1 MAYERAGGY
10 YFTAGENSGSQKII
24 RGEIKVRQGEIA
36 SFGSGKT
43 VHFKDGSQG
52 EYDLVVFATGYSG
65 IQDSTREVL
74 GDKAAEQM
82 GKVWGLDSELEVNGV
97 ARRCGIPNT
106 FFTIGNFMMS
116 RWFSRRIA
124 LQIVA
129 EREGRWGEAY
139 AKAD

>member
-1 MAYERAGGY
+1 M
-10 YFTAGENSGSQKII
+10 
-24 RGEIKVRQGEIA
+24 RQGEIA
-36 SFGSGKT
+36 SFGPGKK
-43 VHFKDGSQG
+43 VVFKDGSEA
-52 EYDLVVFATGYSG
+52 EYDLVVFATGYTG

-74 GDKAAEQM
+74 GEQAASQM

-97 ARRCGIPNT
+97 ARPAGIPHV

-129 EREGRWGEAY
+129 DREGKWGDVY
-139 AKAD
+139 QAK